1 MRLHAET
8 CDAPEGFA
16 ESRFPAQKKR
26 RYLAQLSK
34 MLKSARYL
42 QKAMAGH
49 IPVAVSPPEV

>member
-1 MRLHAET
+1 MQRRATRLK
-8 CDAPEGFA
+8 DSQNRGF
-16 ESRFPAQKKR
+16 PLKKR
-26 RYLAQLSK
+26 RYLAQLNK